1 MNKLVIALPLALLAA
16 CSTTVTPNYDAKFGS
31 AVREARLKMT
41 IDPDAGKKPDLVVG
55 MDGTAA
61 RETVIRY
68 HESFKTPPPVV
79 NVINIG
85 GKIGSAGGAGQGQ

>member
-1 MNKLVIALPLALLAA
+1 MNKLVIALPLAWLAA
-16 CSTTVTPNYDAKFGS
+16 CATTVTPNYDAKFGS

-41 IDPDAGKKPDLVVG
+41 LNPDAGTKPDPVAG
-55 MDGTAA
+55 MDGAAA
-61 RETVIRY
+61 RETAIRY

-85 GKIGSAGGAGQGQ
+85 GRSPGAGGAGQGQ